1 MSGNTQR
8 IIAAIEEAFGGVQ
21 LEDGISLREA
31 IVLDN
36 YGTDQ
41 ERHRAR
47 SQDELGDWREIPEET
62 IAGYSAS
69 LAFLDAKGMRFY
81 LPAFM
86 RFALRHYQKS
96 DSASIPYTI
105 YTLNCSPGSGAELVD
120 LVFDKATEEQRALL
134 GGSFSKTELKAKF
147 DGVQSYKAEMFTLLT
162 EAQRDAVR
170 GFLEFMAFEAVGHG
184 DERVARRAL
193 ERVWSKRHSGS
204 QPSTAPNGGPATRLG
219 SSGGTEGPPSVS

>member
-1 MSGNTQR
+1 MSGNKQQL
-8 IIAAIEEAFGGVQ
+8 IDAIEDAFGDVQ

-47 SQDELGDWREIPEET
+47 SQDELGDWRKIPDET
-62 IAGYSAS
+62 IARYSAS

-105 YTLNCSPGSGAELVD
+105 YQLDCSAGSGAELVD
-120 LVFDKATEEQRALL
+120 LVSEKATEEQRLLL
-134 GGSFSKTELKAKF
+134 GGAFSNTELKAKF
-147 DGVQSYKAEMFTLLT
+147 EGVQSYKAEKFTLLT
-162 EAQRDAVR
+162 EAQRDAVW
-170 GFLEFMAFEAVGHG
+170 GFLQFMAFSGHG

-193 ERVWSKRHSGS
+193 ERVWSKRPNCR
-204 QPSTAPNGGPATRLG
+204 QPSAPSNGGPATR
-219 SSGGTEGPPSVS
+219 